1 MAGVDGRVGLLGIAR
16 RAGRVALGTR
26 AVDRAARAGRLALLL
41 VASDASRHALG
52 RLAPEARAA
61 PRLTLGSRAALG
73 RILGR
78 RSVAVAG
85 VTDVALAARM
95 LKWDHAA
102 IGDDES
108 SGPMRTRKG
117 GCLD

>member
-16 RAGRVALGTR
+16 RAGRVVIGTR
-26 AVDRAARAGRLALLL
+26 AVDGAARAGRLALLL

-78 RSVAVAG
+78 RSIAVAG
-85 VTDVALAARM
+85 VTDVALAERM
-95 LKWDHAA
+95 LERDRTAM
-102 IGDDES
+102 GDDEQLRV
-108 SGPMRTRKG
+108 P
-117 GCLD
+117 

>member
-1 MAGVDGRVGLLGIAR
+1 MDGRLGLLGIAR
-16 RAGRVALGTR
+16 RAGRVAVGTR

-41 VASDASRHALG
+41 LASDASRHALG

-78 RSVAVAG
+78 GSIAVAG
-85 VTDVALAARM
+85 VTDVALAERM
-95 LKWDHAA
+95 LERDRAA
-102 IGDDES
+102 MGDDDS
-108 SGPMRTRKG
+108 SGPHGDSEGRMP
-117 GCLD
+117 